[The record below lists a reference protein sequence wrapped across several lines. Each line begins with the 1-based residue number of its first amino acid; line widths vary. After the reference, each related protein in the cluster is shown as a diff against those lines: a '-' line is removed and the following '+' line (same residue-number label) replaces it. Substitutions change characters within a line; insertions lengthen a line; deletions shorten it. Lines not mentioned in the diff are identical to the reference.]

1 MPSLMMSRPDGDV
14 ECSAAAERAD
24 QLQADYFCR
33 LLAQRRRHID
43 HRIGEYQKAIASA
56 EAAGD
61 AEGASVLRRMARIE
75 EQDRQTLDGLI
86 ENLHRRFPVRAPGGV
101 PRGPRR
107 ARTAVQ

>member
-1 MPSLMMSRPDGDV
+1 MPSLIINRTDADV

-24 QLQADYFCR
+24 HLQADYFRR

-43 HRIGEYQKAIASA
+43 HLIGEYQKAIATA

-61 AEGASVLRRMARIE
+61 AEGASGLRRMARIE

-107 ARTAVQ
+107 VRTAVQ